1 MTSDEVVSVGPK
13 NFDGFGLSQLLLKR
27 IKDEIRILKP
37 TKVQAACIPE
47 ILKGRNCIAQAP
59 TGSGKTM
66 AFAIPMVQKWS
77 KDPHGVYGLVLTP
90 TRELGHQIK
99 DQFNFLGGN
108 SCKVVVITGGVDYQK
123 QILELV
129 SRPHFVVATPG
140 RLLDLVTN
148 GGEDV
153 KRVFKNLRFL
163 ILDEADRLLDE
174 QFDDQMQYIKKLLP
188 VKKQTL
194 FFSATIADHDE
205 MKQLL
210 IKFSEN
216 TDEPFIYNY
225 QEETDCNK
233 VQEKKATAESS
244 DESSR
249 PLLWKQNLVQKFVTC
264 PRDFKDGYLMELL
277 GSIKHDNSPPN
288 IRSMIIFATTCRDC
302 KVLSLLLTEMG
313 FSNVSLH
320 SNIDQKSRLKALSD
334 FKSSQITTL
343 IATDVASR
351 GLDIKTVDLV
361 INYSVPMPEDYVH
374 RVGRTG
380 RDTQK
385 GLALTFVVPPRDIQ
399 FLENIEK
406 YIRENLTEMKVD
418 ERKVLHILTEV
429 QTKKR
434 MADIAVLD
442 PNPFAERAKKKLKL
456 TN

>member
-1 MTSDEVVSVGPK
+1 MTSSADVSLSPK
-13 NFDGFGLSQLLLKR
+13 NFDAFGLTQMLLKR
-27 IKDEIRILKP
+27 IKEEIKISKP

-99 DQFNFLGGN
+99 DQFNFLGG
-108 SCKVVVITGGVDYQK
+108 SSVKVAIITGGVDYQK
-123 QILELV
+123 QALELV
-129 SRPHFVVATPG
+129 GRPHFVVATPG
-140 RLLDLVTN
+140 RLVDLMTN
-148 GGEDV
+148 GGEEV

-163 ILDEADRLLDE
+163 VLDEADRLLNE
-174 QFDDQMQYIKKLLP
+174 QFDDQLQFIKKLLP

-194 FFSATIADHDE
+194 FFSATIADHEE

-210 IKFSEN
+210 IKFSEKS
-216 TDEPFIYNY
+216 DEPFIYNY
-225 QEETDCNK
+225 QDEPHLLTKLEET
-233 VQEKKATAESS
+233 ELT
-244 DESSR
+244 DEPSR

-277 GSIKHDNSPPN
+277 RSIQSDNSPPN
-288 IRSMIIFATTCRDC
+288 IRSMIIFATTCREC
-302 KVLSLLLTEMG
+302 QVLSLLLTNMG

-385 GLALTFVVPPRDIQ
+385 GLALMFVVPPRDIQ
-399 FLENIEK
+399 FLTNIEN
-406 YIRENLTEMKVD
+406 YIRDKLTEMKID
-418 ERKVLHILTEV
+418 ERKVLHILTDV
-429 QTKKR
+429 QTQKKL
-434 MADIAVLD
+434 ADLAVVD
-442 PNPFAERAKKKLKL
+442 PDPFVERAKKKRKVDQ
-456 TN
+456 